1 LHAIRIA
8 RAAVFAA
15 AALFFFPTRFA
26 AAARADEPPAEVVGV
41 IEGEAISVTG
51 PMSVEVVQGEA
62 RPVLRNGSD
71 VLVKSGTARI
81 DLVEGGQIT
90 ICGPAH
96 LSVLNSGG
104 ALTVALD
111 TGTIH
116 VHVEH
121 EPALTIYTAQIQAQP
136 VAIGDGPQDFLV
148 GLETSGAMCIR
159 ANRGGAVRI
168 EQQLTGES
176 FLIRQASDVVMNAPP
191 EWLHT
196 SAGRCACEMPIARRA
211 PPPQPEISQ
220 LASAKEVREK
230 TFDAKPNL
238 PAIPAQKP
246 EVKEEPIYQT
256 QIARRAPPPQ
266 PEISQ
271 LASAKEVRKK
281 TFDPK
286 PNLPI
291 LPPEKREVREE
302 PIYQVL
308 VPPPVYDAN
317 AKVQPDSDPPSV
329 AEAARRARE
338 QKQAAAKPAK
348 AITDPDHP
356 FFVKPLVY
364 DANAKVQPEIDPRS
378 VVEAAR
384 RAREQKQAAAKPA
397 KVITDDGVKHVAPT
411 RSRPVRRAPA
421 TASPASDATGAPAAA
436 GSATPGPR
444 DEKSSKEV
452 AALKEQIKQGQGNLD
467 LLRREQALQLHTYY
481 SNPDYTH
488 NTAGKSKLDGMKQ
501 QIGDK
506 QQELD
511 RLKARLGE
519 LGAAPEARARDMRP
533 DRAVAIKILPVQLS
547 SDACTQAVLRAVLP
561 DESSYRGY
569 SLASYDCGC
578 RVRCLALQGMWGF
591 TSLRVT
597 LRSRP

>member
-1 LHAIRIA
+1 
-8 RAAVFAA
+8 
-15 AALFFFPTRFA
+15 
-26 AAARADEPPAEVVGV
+26 
-41 IEGEAISVTG
+41 
-51 PMSVEVVQGEA
+51 MSVEVVQGEA

-121 EPALTIYTAQIQAQP
+121 EPTLTIYTAQIQAQP

-159 ANRGGAVRI
+159 ANRGAVRI

-176 FLIRQASDVVMNAPP
+176 FLIRQKSDVVMNGPP

-196 SAGRCACEMPIARRA
+196 SAGRCACETPIARRA

-238 PAIPAQKP
+238 PAIPAEKP
-246 EVKEEPIYQT
+246 EVK
-256 QIARRAPPPQ
+256 
-266 PEISQ
+266 
-271 LASAKEVRKK
+271 
-281 TFDPK
+281 
-286 PNLPI
+286 
-291 LPPEKREVREE
+291 EE

-348 AITDPDHP
+348 AITGPDHP

-364 DANAKVQPEIDPRS
+364 DAHAKVQPEIDPQS

-421 TASPASDATGAPAAA
+421 AA
-436 GSATPGPR
+436 GSAATPGPR
-444 DEKSSKEV
+444 DEKPSKEV
-452 AALKEQIKQGQGNLD
+452 AALKGQIKQGQGNLD
-467 LLRREQALQLHTYY
+467 LLRREQALQQDANY
-481 SNPDYTH
+481 
-488 NTAGKSKLDGMKQ
+488 
-501 QIGDK
+501 
-506 QQELD
+506 
-511 RLKARLGE
+511 
-519 LGAAPEARARDMRP
+519 ARARDMRP

-547 SDACTQAVLRAVLP
+547 SDACAQAVLKEAEH
-561 DESSYRGY
+561 ESDSN
-569 SLASYDCGC
+569 
-578 RVRCLALQGMWGF
+578 
-591 TSLRVT
+591 
-597 LRSRP
+597 LRSDLIYVRPDTGPAEETGYYCGKNVCS

>member
-1 LHAIRIA
+1 MASFLHAIRIA
-8 RAAVFAA
+8 RGAVFAA

-121 EPALTIYTAQIQAQP
+121 EPTLTIYTAQIQAQP

-211 PPPQPEISQ
+211 PPPQPEIGQ

-230 TFDAKPNL
+230 TFD
-238 PAIPAQKP
+238 
-246 EVKEEPIYQT
+246 T
-256 QIARRAPPPQ
+256 
-266 PEISQ
+266 
-271 LASAKEVRKK
+271 
-281 TFDPK
+281 K

-291 LPPEKREVREE
+291 LPAEKREVREE

-308 VPPPVYDAN
+308 VPPPVYDAS
-317 AKVQPDSDPPSV
+317 AKVQPEIDPQSVAEAARRAREQKQVAAKAAKVITDLVHHFFLPPLVHDAIAEVQPELDPQSV

-348 AITDPDHP
+348 VISDDE
-356 FFVKPLVY
+356 VKP
-364 DANAKVQPEIDPRS
+364 A
-378 VVEAAR
+378 
-384 RAREQKQAAAKPA
+384 
-397 KVITDDGVKHVAPT
+397 TPT
-411 RSRPVRRAPA
+411 RSGPA
-421 TASPASDATGAPAAA
+421 RAPAAA
-436 GSATPGPR
+436 GSAAIPGPR

-452 AALKEQIKQGQGNLD
+452 ADLKDQIKQAQDDLD
-467 LLRREQALQLHTYY
+467 LLKREKELQQDTYY
-481 SNPDYTH
+481 SNPDYTLD
-488 NTAGKSKLDGMKQ
+488 TAGKSKLDGVKQ

-511 RLKARLGE
+511 RLKARLAE

-533 DRAVAIKILPVQLS
+533 DRAVAIKILLVQLS
-547 SDACTQAVLRAVLP
+547 SDACRQAVLRAVLP
-561 DESSYRGY
+561 DESSCRGR

-578 RVRCLALQGMWGF
+578 RVRCLALQGVNVGLHELESDLKIETMI
-591 TSLRVT
+591 V
-597 LRSRP
+597 

>member
-1 LHAIRIA
+1 VASFLHAIRIA

-121 EPALTIYTAQIQAQP
+121 EPTLTIYTAQIQAQP

-196 SAGRCACEMPIARRA
+196 SAGRCACEMPIG
-211 PPPQPEISQ
+211 
-220 LASAKEVREK
+220 
-230 TFDAKPNL
+230 
-238 PAIPAQKP
+238 
-246 EVKEEPIYQT
+246 
-256 QIARRAPPPQ
+256 RRAPPPQ

-421 TASPASDATGAPAAA
+421 TASPASDATGAPAPA

-488 NTAGKSKLDGMKQ
+488 DTAGKSKLDGMKQ

-511 RLKARLGE
+511 RLKARLAE

-569 SLASYDCGC
+569 GLASYDCGC
-578 RVRCLALQGMWGF
+578 RV
-591 TSLRVT
+591 
-597 LRSRP
+597 